1 MNFKSRLHLIGA
13 LAWLIGSGF
22 SPLLADPMPAAPSP
36 ETPAVARPTNYELS
50 PGDNVSIT
58 VFREP
63 DLTTQQ
69 RLSRDGTIN
78 FPLLGVIQL
87 AGKNTNDAAA
97 LIAGMLAKGYLVHPQ
112 VSVSVVDFAKIKFT
126 ILGQV
131 SSPGAYEIPADQ
143 SIDILAAIAKAG
155 GFTRLA
161 DQGHVLVRRTTNG
174 QEETY
179 KIDVKRLMNDKKSAR
194 FPIQAN
200 DNISIGERLF

>member
-1 MNFKSRLHLIGA
+1 MGTFAWFVGA
-13 LAWLIGSGF
+13 GLA
-22 SPLLADPMPAAPSP
+22 PLLAEPPPAAAPSP
-36 ETPAVARPTNYELS
+36 DTLAAVRPTNYELS
-50 PGDNVSIT
+50 PGDSVTIT
-58 VFREP
+58 VFRES

-78 FPLLGVIQL
+78 FPLLGIIRL

-126 ILGQV
+126 VLGQV
-131 SSPGAYEIPADQ
+131 SSPGAYEISADQ

-161 DQGHVLVRRTTNG
+161 DQGHVLVRRTANG

-200 DNISIGERLF
+200 DNISVGERLF